1 MTAFKCSCK
10 LENRYDSAM
19 EIWTR
24 PDGRFYCFELGRDLF
39 GLAVIV
45 YYGGYRRS
53 RVRIVAVDSPANG
66 EKLMAMMAARRAK
79 HGYQRVDE
87 SPPA

>member
-1 MTAFKCSCK
+1 
-10 LENRYDSAM
+10 M

-24 PDGRFYCFELGRDLF
+24 PDGRFYCSELGRDLF

>member
-1 MTAFKCSCK
+1 MTVFKCSCK

-53 RVRIVAVDSPANG
+53 RVRIVAVDSPADG
-66 EKLMAMMAARRAK
+66 EKLMAIMATRRAK
-79 HGYQRVDE
+79 HGYQRIDE

>member
-1 MTAFKCSCK
+1 
-10 LENRYDSAM
+10 M
-19 EIWTR
+19 EIWIR

-39 GLAVIV
+39 GLAVVV

-53 RVRIVAVDSPANG
+53 RVRIIAVDSPADG
-66 EKLMAMMAARRAK
+66 EKLMATMAARRAK

>member
-1 MTAFKCSCK
+1 MTVFKCSCK